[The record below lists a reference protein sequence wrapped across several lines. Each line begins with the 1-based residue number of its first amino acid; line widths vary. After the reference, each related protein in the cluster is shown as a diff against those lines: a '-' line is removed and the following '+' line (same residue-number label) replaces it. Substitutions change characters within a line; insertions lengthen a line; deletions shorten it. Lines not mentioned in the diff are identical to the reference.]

1 MELSGGSRIWEDIK
15 KFVEKKSKFWNK
27 MHFHTLFTEWGYIP
41 HIPLVDWR
49 MMELYDILDRSYI
62 YDY

>member
-27 MHFHTLFTEWGYIP
+27 MHFFTLFTEWGYIP

-49 MMELYDILDRSYI
+49 MMELDDI
-62 YDY
+62 